1 MSAARE
7 AILEFFR
14 EPPRLTAED
23 LGILFETGG
32 ETFFLEASEVVEIT
46 PPLPVSALPERLHGV
61 AFWRG
66 RALEVRGVPERA
78 HHLLLVRG
86 RPLDFFVV
94 SENRPAAV
102 SRADVPAAALYR
114 ERYGER

>member
-7 AILEFFR
+7 AILKFFR

-32 ETFFLEASEVVEIT
+32 KEFFLDASDVVEIT
-46 PPLPVSALPERLHGV
+46 PPLPVSALPGSPHGV

-66 RALEVRGVPERA
+66 RAVEVRGVPERA

-86 RPLDFFVV
+86 RPQDFFVV

-102 SRADVPAAALYR
+102 SRADAPAAALYR
-114 ERYGER
+114 ERHGER

>member
-7 AILEFFR
+7 AILRFFR

-32 ETFFLEASEVVEIT
+32 QEFFLEASEIVEIT
-46 PPLPVSALPERLHGV
+46 PPLPVSGLPGSPHGV

-66 RALEVRGVPERA
+66 RAVEVRGVPERA
-78 HHLLLVRG
+78 HYLLLVRG

-102 SRADVPAAALYR
+102 SRSDVPAAALYR
-114 ERYGER
+114 EPHGER

>member
-7 AILEFFR
+7 AILRFFR

-32 ETFFLEASEVVEIT
+32 EELFLDASEVVEIT
-46 PPLPVSALPERLHGV
+46 PALPVSALPGSSHGV

-66 RALEVRGVPERA
+66 KAVEVRGAPERA

-86 RPLDFFVV
+86 RPQDFFVV

-102 SRADVPAAALYR
+102 SRADAPGAALYR
-114 ERYGER
+114 ERNGER

>member
-7 AILEFFR
+7 AILKFFR
-14 EPPRLTAED
+14 EPPRLTAAD

-32 ETFFLEASEVVEIT
+32 KEFFLDAADVVEIT
-46 PPLPVSALPERLHGV
+46 PPLPVSALPGSPHGV

-66 RALEVRGVPERA
+66 RAVEVRGAPERA

-86 RPLDFFVV
+86 RPQDFFVV

-102 SRADVPAAALYR
+102 SRADVPAAALYQ
-114 ERYGER
+114 ERHGER